1 MSQVWKGPLEQI
13 DEYRW
18 RIPQSYKP
26 GMRVDGLIFASKA
39 MIGQIKQDQ
48 APEQVANVAFLP
60 GIVGCSIAMPD
71 IHWGYGFPVGG
82 VAAMDMEEGVI
93 SPGGIGYDINCLH
106 PDTRV
111 LTAHGYW
118 RTIGEAA
125 EAWLGQA
132 VVCFR
137 LQDGVQESGV
147 VGAVLQVRPRNRVY
161 RLRAASG
168 YEVVATSEHPFW
180 TPEGMRRLKHLQAG
194 ARVAIYPFEGV
205 PYEPASDEVLVD
217 EAQLRAHLI
226 AQGKSETATRQIV
239 AQLRQ
244 RSLLPLRAD
253 APQVPYLLK
262 LMGYLTGDGTM
273 RYVGGRG
280 KGVAVFYGKPDD
292 LERIRADIARLGFVP
307 SAVRTR
313 ERRHMLQTPYRV
325 YAFAARESSFT
336 VSSSAFVAL
345 LACLGAPLG
354 NKAAQPYRVPE
365 WLMRA
370 LLWQQRLYL
379 AALFGAELS
388 APCTV
393 NRHPATFH
401 LPVLSVSKREPV
413 ADSGWAFLSDIQAM
427 LARFGVQARLLNR
440 QRETTISPRTGA
452 RSVRCRLQ
460 ILGNDE
466 NLIRLWSQIGYEYHA
481 ERQRLGCLATAYLRL
496 KQGVVRQAFVAT
508 PSLRFHLPA
517 GGTEPAPRFGSP
529 REAGGTSR
537 RGEELTPTA
546 PPEFAKTRAH
556 DDPLLKVPPA
566 SRGNQV
572 GAQLGSPREAGGTS
586 RRGVT
591 PTVPRRAKPR
601 IPKDFPSFAE
611 FAEQA
616 DAGDGR
622 VWEIV
627 ASVEPVDYAEPFV
640 YDLTVQH
647 PDHNFVANGFV
658 VSNCGVRLL
667 RTDLTEKQVR
677 PRLKELIDQLF
688 RDVPAGFGGEGLIKT
703 TRADL
708 RQVMLKGAHWMVE
721 HGYGWDDDL
730 AHTEANGR
738 LDMPEPDVITEKA
751 NERGKDQLGTLGGG
765 NHFLEIQVV
774 DEIYDPV
781 AAEAM
786 GIMQVG
792 QVTIM
797 IHTGSRGFGHQTCQ
811 DHLDIMEEAH
821 SKYGISLP
829 DRQLACAP
837 IRSEEGQTYLRA
849 MHCAANFA
857 FANRQ
862 AIAHWTRQAFAKIF
876 NATPE
881 SLGMRQ
887 VYDVAHNI
895 AKIEEHEWDGKKVR
909 VCVHR
914 KGATRAFPPGHPETP
929 EAYRAVG
936 QPVLIPGDMGRYS
949 FVLVG
954 TEGAMR
960 ESFGTTCHGAGRMM
974 SRKGALREAKNR
986 NIAKEM
992 EAQGILVRAQNKAT
1006 LAEEASYAYKD
1017 VANVVEVVHNAG
1029 IARKVA
1035 RLRPIGV
1042 VKG

>member
-18 RIPQSYKP
+18 RIPKSYKP

-39 MIGQIKQDQ
+39 MIEQIKQDQ

-82 VAAMDMEEGVI
+82 VAAMDVEEGVI
-93 SPGGIGYDINCLH
+93 SPGGIGYDINC
-106 PDTRV
+106 
-111 LTAHGYW
+111 
-118 RTIGEAA
+118 
-125 EAWLGQA
+125 
-132 VVCFR
+132 
-137 LQDGVQESGV
+137 
-147 VGAVLQVRPRNRVY
+147 
-161 RLRAASG
+161 
-168 YEVVATSEHPFW
+168 
-180 TPEGMRRLKHLQAG
+180 
-194 ARVAIYPFEGV
+194 
-205 PYEPASDEVLVD
+205 
-217 EAQLRAHLI
+217 
-226 AQGKSETATRQIV
+226 
-239 AQLRQ
+239 
-244 RSLLPLRAD
+244 
-253 APQVPYLLK
+253 
-262 LMGYLTGDGTM
+262 
-273 RYVGGRG
+273 
-280 KGVAVFYGKPDD
+280 
-292 LERIRADIARLGFVP
+292 
-307 SAVRTR
+307 
-313 ERRHMLQTPYRV
+313 
-325 YAFAARESSFT
+325 
-336 VSSSAFVAL
+336 
-345 LACLGAPLG
+345 
-354 NKAAQPYRVPE
+354 
-365 WLMRA
+365 
-370 LLWQQRLYL
+370 
-379 AALFGAELS
+379 
-388 APCTV
+388 
-393 NRHPATFH
+393 
-401 LPVLSVSKREPV
+401 
-413 ADSGWAFLSDIQAM
+413 
-427 LARFGVQARLLNR
+427 
-440 QRETTISPRTGA
+440 
-452 RSVRCRLQ
+452 
-460 ILGNDE
+460 
-466 NLIRLWSQIGYEYHA
+466 
-481 ERQRLGCLATAYLRL
+481 
-496 KQGVVRQAFVAT
+496 
-508 PSLRFHLPA
+508 
-517 GGTEPAPRFGSP
+517 
-529 REAGGTSR
+529 
-537 RGEELTPTA
+537 
-546 PPEFAKTRAH
+546 
-556 DDPLLKVPPA
+556 
-566 SRGNQV
+566 
-572 GAQLGSPREAGGTS
+572 
-586 RRGVT
+586 
-591 PTVPRRAKPR
+591 
-601 IPKDFPSFAE
+601 
-611 FAEQA
+611 
-616 DAGDGR
+616 
-622 VWEIV
+622 
-627 ASVEPVDYAEPFV
+627 
-640 YDLTVQH
+640 
-647 PDHNFVANGFV
+647 
-658 VSNCGVRLL
+658 GVRLL
-667 RTDLTEKQVR
+667 RTDLTEQKVR
-677 PRLKELIDQLF
+677 PRLKELLDQIF

-721 HGYGWDDDL
+721 HGYGWEDDL
-730 AHTEANGR
+730 AHTEATGR
-738 LDMPEPDVITEKA
+738 LDMPDPDVITEKA
-751 NERGKDQLGTLGGG
+751 IERGKDQLGTLGGG

-786 GIMQVG
+786 GITQVG

-821 SKYGISLP
+821 AKYGISLP

-837 IRSEEGQTYLRA
+837 IKSEEGQTYLRA

-914 KGATRAFPPGHPETP
+914 KGATRAFPSGHPETP